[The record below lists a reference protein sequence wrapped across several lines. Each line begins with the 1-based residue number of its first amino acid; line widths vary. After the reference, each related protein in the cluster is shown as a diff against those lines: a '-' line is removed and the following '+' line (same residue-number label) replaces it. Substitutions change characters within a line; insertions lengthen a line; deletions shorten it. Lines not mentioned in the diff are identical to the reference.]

1 MEPGITGTASMTVR
15 DQDTAVVQGSGNLRV
30 LATPAL
36 VALMERAT
44 WESVA
49 DQLQPGQTTVGT
61 AMDMK
66 HTAPTPVGM
75 AVTCESELVAVDRRA
90 LTFEIVARDEKG
102 PIASATHS
110 RFIVDAEAFQAKTE
124 GRKDRANG

>member
-1 MEPGITGTASMTVR
+1 MTVR
-15 DQDTAVVQGSGNLRV
+15 DQDTAVAQGSGNLEV

-36 VALMERAT
+36 IALMERAA

-49 DQLQPGQTTVGT
+49 DRLSPGQTTVGT

-75 AVTCESELVAVDRRA
+75 TVTCESELVSVDRRA
-90 LTFEIVARDEKG
+90 LTFEITARDEKG

-110 RFIVDAEAFQAKTE
+110 RFIVDAEAFQAKAA
-124 GRKDRANG
+124 GRNE